1 MKIKN
6 ERKKFVMKC
15 IKKFFEY
22 IKRILKWA
30 VLVIV
35 MLAMPFLISYF
46 SYIPLEG
53 NLDAW
58 IGFWGSMIG
67 SLLAIV
73 GSVYLLQKQIADSK
87 ESLQEQISNDNRNIQ
102 EQRKEETFYSLL
114 NLFLREQDR
123 LREEA
128 VKSNTDQIKK
138 ILTEIKGAYSLSFY
152 WDYYQDTPG
161 GEEIKKQN
169 KIPYEEFSL
178 LNEQQFFFDAVQTSI
193 VEKVLDRKYSIL
205 GNYFRMFYR
214 TLKYINDNF
223 DGEFRKEHLG
233 TLRAVLPEF
242 ELLLIFNNAFY
253 THRGKNMKE
262 QFISTN
268 FFGDAADFIN
278 VDNGKDHI
286 FFQVQHLSKP
296 KFILEK
302 MKECFST
309 EEKEKYRE
317 SKERKV

>member
-1 MKIKN
+1 MKNKN
-6 ERKKFVMKC
+6 
-15 IKKFFEY
+15 IIEY
-22 IKRILKWA
+22 IKKGTKWLG
-30 VLVIV
+30 LVIV
-35 MLAMPFLISYF
+35 IMVIPLFISHF

-58 IGFWGSMIG
+58 IGYWGSMFG

-73 GSVYLLQKQIADSK
+73 GSVYLLQKQITESK

-102 EQRKEETFYSLL
+102 EQRKEETFYNLL

-128 VKSNTDQIKK
+128 VKSKTDDIIKK
-138 ILTEIKGAYSLSFY
+138 ILTEIKGAYSQTLY
-152 WDYYQDTPG
+152 WEYYQDTPG
-161 GEEIKKQN
+161 GEVIKKQK
-169 KIPYEEFSL
+169 KIPYEQFSL
-178 LNEQQFFFDAVQTSI
+178 LKEQQFFFDEVQMSI

-223 DGEFRKEHLG
+223 EGEFRKEHLG

-262 QFISTN
+262 QFTSTN

-286 FFQVQHLSKP
+286 FFQSQHLSKP

-309 EEKEKYRE
+309 EEKEKYRK
-317 SKERKV
+317 SKEQKV

>member
-1 MKIKN
+1 MRNKN
-6 ERKKFVMKC
+6 ERKKDIIEC
-15 IKKFFEY
+15 IKKG
-22 IKRILKWA
+22 RKWGG
-30 VLVIV
+30 LVIV
-35 MLAMPFLISYF
+35 IIAMPFLISYF
-46 SYIPLEG
+46 SFIPLEG

-58 IGFWGSMIG
+58 IGFWGSMFG

-102 EQRKEETFYSLL
+102 EQRKEETFYNLL

-123 LREEA
+123 LKEES
-128 VKSNTDQIKK
+128 VKSKKDIIKK
-138 ILTEIKGAYSLSFY
+138 ILTEIKGGYSQTLY

-161 GEEIKKQN
+161 GKEMVKQG
-169 KIPYEEFSL
+169 KISYQEFFSL
-178 LNEQQFFFDAVQTSI
+178 KEEQFFFDEVQTAI
-193 VEKVLDRKYSIL
+193 VEQVLDRKYSIL

-223 DGEFRKEHLG
+223 EEEFRKEHLG

-262 QFISTN
+262 QFTSTN
-268 FFGDAADFIN
+268 FFGDATDFIN

-286 FFQVQHLSKP
+286 FFQLQHLSKP
-296 KFILEK
+296 EFIVEK

-309 EEKEKYRE
+309 EEEEKYRE
-317 SKERKV
+317 TKEPKL